1 MLEYLNFCLVCTIF
15 ASILYLDIRIKKYF
29 PILKMAEELIGNLGY
44 ETPQSDKKRQK
55 LLECVLTGN
64 SKLYLGKVYTEEQL
78 AKLSEEEVEK
88 LFNNY
93 EAKLSGQM
101 VKSLG
106 KSIINMYSMGACS
119 ALGITN
125 QEALSEYLENDPFLN
140 SALQRFTWELYY
152 RFGSFLAPLS
162 IGIIMS
168 RHYLSERNKNGER
181 GTGDNKNGG
190 ERKQRSK
197 SEVIGSFIGMGMVG
211 FCFEIGLMLAVKTVN
226 NLECCINRKCL

>member
-1 MLEYLNFCLVCTIF
+1 M
-15 ASILYLDIRIKKYF
+15 
-29 PILKMAEELIGNLGY
+29 
-44 ETPQSDKKRQK
+44 
-55 LLECVLTGN
+55 
-64 SKLYLGKVYTEEQL
+64 
-78 AKLSEEEVEK
+78 EK

-106 KSIINMYSMGACS
+106 KSIINMHSMGACS

-125 QEALSEYLENDPFLN
+125 QEALSKDLENTPFLN
-140 SALQRFTWELYY
+140 SALQRFTCKLYY

-162 IGIIMS
+162 VGIITS
-168 RHYLSERNKNGER
+168 RHYLSERNKNGEQMS
-181 GTGDNKNGG
+181 GTGDIKM
-190 ERKQRSK
+190 EETRRQPSK

-211 FCFEIGLMLAVKTVN
+211 FCFGIGLMLAVKPVN